1 VFHHLTLSSDSLPA
15 IVLLQLPDM
24 QGDPAVAELI
34 KIFNGIRADLSG
46 LQKPPSTA
54 ELVGAAALLRA
65 WPRPDGDPVDLTNT
79 ELQKALAG
87 VLGKIKVDIDL
98 IEQYLARRASPP

>member
-1 VFHHLTLSSDSLPA
+1 
-15 IVLLQLPDM
+15 M
-24 QGDPAVAELI
+24 
-34 KIFNGIRADLSG
+34 
-46 LQKPPSTA
+46 
-54 ELVGAAALLRA
+54 VGAAALLRA